1 MHRALCGLAAAAILA
16 AATGPSFAQSP
27 VRLGSL
33 NCDVSGGIG
42 LIVTSKKDLLCIY
55 TPDGGGPRETYA
67 GSIRKFG
74 LDIGATTGGQ
84 MIWIVYAPTRGGP
97 NALAGDYAGAT
108 AEATLGAGAGANALI
123 GGSNRTFTLQ
133 PLSLQAQMGFNFAAG
148 VAELTLRAD

>member
-1 MHRALCGLAAAAILA
+1 MHRTLCALAATAILTLPMA
-16 AATGPSFAQSP
+16 SSLAQTP
-27 VRLGSL
+27 VRLGTL

-42 LIVTSKKDLLCIY
+42 LIITSKKDLLCIY
-55 TPDGGGPRETYA
+55 TPDIGGPRETYG

-108 AEATLGAGAGANALI
+108 AEATVGAGAGANALI

-133 PLSLQAQMGFNFAAG
+133 PLSVQTQTGLNLAAG
-148 VAELTLRAD
+148 VAGLTLRPE